1 MESMMQ
7 GGEGEIQFPPEWNA
21 GTRFGDILT
30 EEERQ
35 EFLGNEKPTD
45 DGPSAETMLNFTAAE
60 MMGLVFGTIGLGMA
74 SSMDMTQN
82 DVKRI
87 NASWLPYISVVN
99 QTEVPAVGRMTLD
112 DWWKTKTTIVEI
124 EGVDLQPGQIGRF
137 PLPQTFDIARD
148 YPHNHLLNDRTI
160 DLGFADGRSL
170 SIKCFRMNQGRSKTS
185 VAVQD
190 NNGVLTIVDLN
201 EIQEQKPDEKPESAA
216 GLSLSVKMLK
226 FMSFGQTLN
235 GDIEMMTDQVTNF
248 LTETAEV
255 MDQRKKEEREAER
268 IEANPQ

>member
-7 GGEGEIQFPPEWNA
+7 GGEGENQFPPEWNA
-21 GTRFGDILT
+21 ETRFGDILT

-45 DGPSAETMLNFTAAE
+45 DGPSAETMLKFTAVE

-74 SSMDMTQN
+74 SSTDMTQN
-82 DVKRI
+82 DVKRL

-112 DWWKTKTTIVEI
+112 DWWKTKTTTVDI

-137 PLPQTFDIARD
+137 PLPLTFDIARD

-160 DLGFADGRSL
+160 DLEFADGRSL

-190 NNGVLTIVDLN
+190 NNGVLNIVDLN

-216 GLSLSVKMLK
+216 GASLSVKMLT
-226 FMSFGQTLN
+226 FMSFGQTLG
-235 GDIEMMTDQVTNF
+235 GDLEMMTDQVTNF